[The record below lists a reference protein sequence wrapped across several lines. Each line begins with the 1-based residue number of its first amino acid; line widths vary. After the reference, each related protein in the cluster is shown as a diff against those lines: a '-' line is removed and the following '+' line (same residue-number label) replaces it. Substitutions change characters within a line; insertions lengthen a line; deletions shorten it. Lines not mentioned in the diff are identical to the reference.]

1 MVRVVLSEASPAA
14 TGGESMKSILIVDD
28 DPRLAQLLWGVLRDD
43 GHRVTVARNGAEA
56 LAILADHT
64 FDLLLV
70 DIRMP
75 RLDGP
80 GFYRELE
87 RLSPEHAHRVM
98 FMTGETIAPETAEL
112 LSATRT
118 PLLRKPFKVEEIRG
132 TVQRFFL
139 ATESFFHR
147 GSRRQ

>member
-1 MVRVVLSEASPAA
+1 
-14 TGGESMKSILIVDD
+14 
-28 DPRLAQLLWGVLRDD
+28 
-43 GHRVTVARNGAEA
+43 
-56 LAILADHT
+56 
-64 FDLLLV
+64 
-70 DIRMP
+70 MP

-139 ATESFFHR
+139 DLERLAQKRCRSEEHTSELQSLAYLVCR
-147 GSRRQ
+147 LLLEK